1 MSIATI
7 DNSASKKGFLVSAI
21 VHTVLFLILF
31 FIVMDNPPKQDM
43 TDAVILDFGD
53 TEMGSGG
60 NSDSYGGGSAPIEN
74 VAPDPQPIQTSPQ
87 PQVST
92 PKPTVSPKAPTTS
105 STVTS
110 VDANAIAIQKQ
121 QKLDAEKKKQEE
133 IAQQKILAQQKQA
146 AAELAKK
153 QAEEQAAKDAV
164 ASAFNKGKKGGTGGS
179 GNGSGSGVGNNSG
192 NGSGSG
198 GKGNN
203 GGSGVGD
210 GNGGGGNGG
219 SGGGTG
225 TNYSLSGRSLLSKK
239 VPFNNSQK
247 AGLVVV
253 QIKVDKNGQV
263 IFAQGPYKGST
274 TTDAYLVKISE
285 DAARNF
291 KFSANSDAAE
301 EQFGTITFNYTF
313 N

>member
-7 DNSASKKGFLVSAI
+7 DNSVSKKGFLVSAI

-43 TDAVILDFGD
+43 TDAIILDFGD

-74 VAPDPQPIQTSPQ
+74 VAPDPQPIQTSPP

-164 ASAFNKGKKGGTGGS
+164 ASAFNKGKKGG
-179 GNGSGSGVGNNSG
+179 
-192 NGSGSG
+192 
-198 GKGNN
+198 
-203 GGSGVGD
+203 
-210 GNGGGGNGG
+210 
-219 SGGGTG
+219 
-225 TNYSLSGRSLLSKK
+225 
-239 VPFNNSQK
+239 
-247 AGLVVV
+247 
-253 QIKVDKNGQV
+253 
-263 IFAQGPYKGST
+263 
-274 TTDAYLVKISE
+274 
-285 DAARNF
+285 
-291 KFSANSDAAE
+291 
-301 EQFGTITFNYTF
+301 
-313 N
+313 